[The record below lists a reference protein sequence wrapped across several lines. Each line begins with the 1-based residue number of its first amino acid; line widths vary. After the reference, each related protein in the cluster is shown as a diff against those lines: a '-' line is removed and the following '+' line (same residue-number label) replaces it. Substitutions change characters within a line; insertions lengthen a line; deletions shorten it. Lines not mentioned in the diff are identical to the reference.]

1 MNSIALLLGSI
12 RNFGGGDGEIWYFLL
27 LLGMI
32 YLVPV
37 VLLAGLG
44 YAALQF
50 IKFLVR
56 MRKKTRMDV
65 GDTDI

>member
-1 MNSIALLLGSI
+1 MNSIAFLLGSI

-50 IKFLVR
+50 IKLLVR
-56 MRKKTRMDV
+56 MRKKNKDGCR
-65 GDTDI
+65 

>member
-37 VLLAGLG
+37 VLLAGLC

-50 IKFLVR
+50 IKLLVR